1 MVFSRMFRM
10 SRLLNS
16 LTDWLLE
23 LTNGLSAS
31 LLFVL
36 EPLLA
41 MDLLWLTGPEMS

>member
-1 MVFSRMFRM
+1 MFRM